1 MGTLIAAAVYILGSV
16 AVLGVVP
23 PAQLAQSTAP
33 YADAASAMWG
43 PWAAYLVAAGA
54 AVSCFG
60 ALNGFTLLQ
69 GQVPMAAARDGLFP
83 AAFGRMNAANVPAW
97 GTIVSSVLVTILLA
111 LNYAGGQGLVAIF
124 NFIILL
130 ATLTTLVPYA
140 FCTMAEIVIFMTDRE
155 RFSGQR
161 LTGALV
167 IASLAFA
174 YSLYTVYGSGAQ
186 TVLYGFLLLLLGLPV
201 YVWLRKEQ
209 RDQGASPATAEA
221 GAAAD

>member
-1 MGTLIAAAVYILGSV
+1 
-16 AVLGVVP
+16 
-23 PAQLAQSTAP
+23 
-33 YADAASAMWG
+33 
-43 PWAAYLVAAGA
+43 
-54 AVSCFG
+54 
-60 ALNGFTLLQ
+60 
-69 GQVPMAAARDGLFP
+69 
-83 AAFGRMNAANVPAW
+83 MNAANVPAW

-140 FCTMAEIVIFMTDRE
+140 FCSMAELVIFLTDRE

-161 LTGALV
+161 LTGSIV
-167 IASLAFA
+167 IASLAFV
-174 YSLYTVYGSGAQ
+174 YSLYTVYGSGAE

-201 YVWLRKEQ
+201 YVWLRTERRGQ
-209 RDQGASPATAEA
+209 ASPAPPAEA